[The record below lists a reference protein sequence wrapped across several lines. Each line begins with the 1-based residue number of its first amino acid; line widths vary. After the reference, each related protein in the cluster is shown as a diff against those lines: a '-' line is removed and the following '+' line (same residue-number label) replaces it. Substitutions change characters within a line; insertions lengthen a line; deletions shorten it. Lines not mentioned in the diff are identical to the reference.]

1 MSLLLDNKQIN
12 IASIVL
18 AGGKGSRLFPLT
30 LMHSKPAVSY
40 GGRYRLIDVPISNSL
55 NSNIRQIFVI
65 GQYLTSEL
73 QHHLS
78 LTYHFDNFLTGMIDF
93 ITPEERPNGEKVWF
107 EGTADAIRK
116 NLDTIL
122 NLPVDYFLI
131 LSGDQLYNINF
142 RKMLEFTIETDA
154 NLTIACLPVLEKDSQ
169 RMGILKIDSNSFV
182 TDFVEKPKD
191 PSLLVSFE
199 IPEIIKKTYNIS
211 KEKYLGSMGIYIFKR
226 EALRSLL
233 LEDTRDDF
241 GKHLIPTEIKKGKTA
256 AFYYDGYWEDIG
268 TVESYY
274 KANLALTDPAFKGLK
289 MYDEQN
295 PIYTQS
301 NHLPG
306 AQIFS
311 TQVDHSIICEGSMV
325 EAKEIINSIIG
336 LRSSIKKGT
345 VIHNSIIM
353 GNNFY
358 LSPAHQTNYVQER
371 FEIGENCIIKKC
383 IIDEHVCLGKNVQ
396 LINKDQLKTYDGKGI
411 YVRDGI
417 IIVTAGTRIPNNFI
431 F

>member
-1 MSLLLDNKQIN
+1 MSLQLDNKRIN

-65 GQYLTSEL
+65 GQYLTAEL

-78 LTYHFDNFLTGMIDF
+78 LTYHFDTFLTGMIDF
-93 ITPEERPNGEKVWF
+93 LTPEERPNGEKVWF
-107 EGTADAIRK
+107 EGTADAVRK

-122 NLPVDYFLI
+122 SLPVDYFLI

-142 RKMLEFTIETDA
+142 RKMLEFTIESDA
-154 NLTIACLPVLEKDSQ
+154 NLTIACLPVSDQDSQ
-169 RMGILKIDSNSFV
+169 RMGILKIDPNAFV
-182 TDFVEKPKD
+182 TDFIEKPKD
-191 PSLLVSFE
+191 PSLLTSFE
-199 IPEIIKKTYNIS
+199 IPEKLKETYKIS

-226 EALRSLL
+226 EALQQLL
-233 LEDTRDDF
+233 LEDHRDDF
-241 GKHLIPTEIKKGKTA
+241 GKHLIPTEMKKGKTA
-256 AFYYDGYWEDIG
+256 AFFYDGYWEDIG

-274 KANLALTDPAFKGLK
+274 KANLALTDPNFKGLR

-311 TQVDHSIICEGSMV
+311 TLVDHSILCEGSV
-325 EAKEIINSIIG
+325 IEAKEIINSIIG
-336 LRSSIKKGT
+336 LRSCIKKGT
-345 VIHNSIIM
+345 TVHDSIIM

-358 LSPAHQTNYVQER
+358 LSPAHQSYYLPEK
-371 FEIGENCIIKKC
+371 FEIGENCLIKKT
-383 IIDEHVCLGKNVQ
+383 IIDEHVYIGKNVQ
-396 LINKDQLKTYDGKGI
+396 LINKDNLQNYDGKGI

-417 IIVTAGTRIPNNFI
+417 TIVTAGTRIPNNFV